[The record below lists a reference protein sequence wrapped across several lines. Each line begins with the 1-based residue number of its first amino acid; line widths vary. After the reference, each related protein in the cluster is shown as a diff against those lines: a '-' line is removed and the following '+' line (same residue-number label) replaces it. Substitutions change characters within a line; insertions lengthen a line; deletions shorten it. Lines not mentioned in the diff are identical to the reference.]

1 MSSYTILTPQGY
13 QLCCLPPGQA
23 WLVGY
28 TRFLWIAYLY
38 INSLISG
45 IRELRGPSKIGRYG
59 LPRQHSD
66 VGLWLFPNR
75 LIILVYVRFD
85 LLLVFPP
92 AFIKV
97 RPQSVGC
104 VTIYTYLC
112 DVFVSGTT

>member
-1 MSSYTILTPQGY
+1 MLFTSWASYGLWVI
-13 QLCCLPPGQA
+13 PG
-23 WLVGY
+23 LHG
-28 TRFLWIAYLY
+28 FAYLH

-104 VTIYTYLC
+104 VPIYMYS
-112 DVFVSGTT
+112 FVSIMENMIYF

>member
-1 MSSYTILTPQGY
+1 MLYRFFSKKSPIQ
-13 QLCCLPPGQA
+13 
-23 WLVGY
+23 
-28 TRFLWIAYLY
+28 TRRV
-38 INSLISG
+38 S
-45 IRELRGPSKIGRYG
+45 SKIGRYG

-85 LLLVFPP
+85 LLLVFPL

-104 VTIYTYLC
+104 VTIYTVY
-112 DVFVSGTT
+112 